1 MKMHIKKGDTV
12 VVLSGKDKGKKG
24 KVLAV
29 FPKTSKAIVEG
40 VNVATKHTKA
50 RRPGETGGI
59 VETEGENNVS
69 DKVYEIFSQL
79 EYYKQHNFHSNTKL
93 PYYNLQRIL
102 RKHFLHRMKDIFFLY
117 YTFYLF
123 QSNLIQNFANLE

>member
-40 VNVATKHTKA
+40 VNVATKHQKP
-50 RRPGETGGI
+50 RRQGEEGGI
-59 VETEGENNVS
+59 IKQEIAINACKLMHICSKCNEATRIGR
-69 DKVYEIFSQL
+69 KVLDDGSIVRYCKKCNE
-79 EYYKQHNFHSNTKL
+79 
-93 PYYNLQRIL
+93 
-102 RKHFLHRMKDIFFLY
+102 
-117 YTFYLF
+117 LF
-123 QSNLIQNFANLE
+123 AD

>member
-40 VNVATKHTKA
+40 VNVATKHSKP
-50 RRPGETGGI
+50 RRQGEEGGI
-59 VETEGENNVS
+59 IKQEIAINACKLMHICTKCNEATRIGR
-69 DKVYEIFSQL
+69 KVMDDGSIVRYCKKCNE
-79 EYYKQHNFHSNTKL
+79 
-93 PYYNLQRIL
+93 
-102 RKHFLHRMKDIFFLY
+102 
-117 YTFYLF
+117 LF
-123 QSNLIQNFANLE
+123 AD

>member
-40 VNVATKHTKA
+40 VNVATKHQKP
-50 RRPGETGGI
+50 RRQGEEGGI
-59 VETEGENNVS
+59 IKQEIAINACKLMHVCSKCNEATRIGR
-69 DKVYEIFSQL
+69 KVMDDGSIVRYCKKCNE
-79 EYYKQHNFHSNTKL
+79 
-93 PYYNLQRIL
+93 
-102 RKHFLHRMKDIFFLY
+102 
-117 YTFYLF
+117 LF
-123 QSNLIQNFANLE
+123 AD

>member
-40 VNVATKHTKA
+40 VNVATKHSKP
-50 RRPGETGGI
+50 RRQGEEGGI
-59 VETEGENNVS
+59 IKQEIAINACKLMHVCTKCNEATRIGR
-69 DKVYEIFSQL
+69 KVMDDGSIVRYCKKCNE
-79 EYYKQHNFHSNTKL
+79 
-93 PYYNLQRIL
+93 
-102 RKHFLHRMKDIFFLY
+102 
-117 YTFYLF
+117 LF
-123 QSNLIQNFANLE
+123 AD